1 MDAKRAKELKP
12 YKLKKEEANITRLL
26 WEEVFSEDSR
36 EFVDYYYEYKA
47 PQNDTFVIGDRPDL
61 IMAEAD
67 SNPDLE
73 MEYMRENMKAMLHLT
88 PYEMVLRT
96 NGSHCF
102 PASYIIGVATKEE
115 FRHRGYMNKLLHAS
129 LHELYARKEPF
140 TFLMPASPSI
150 YEPFSFAYIY
160 EREEYSLLDT
170 AYENSELRNVLEGR
184 EDRTVMQLENSE
196 KISIQRLQLSDAG
209 ILADFAKE
217 QLEKQYDFYLQ
228 HTRAYFETLF
238 WEVKSQNGSIIGIF
252 QDGRLIGYF
261 ICTFDMGNIFFQEI
275 LLEQNIKVNIFQNL
289 FKTALDKK
297 PIIMGRIIHL
307 EKLLSYFFSDTKKRL
322 YFYYEDNII
331 EQNTGFYE
339 WIVGPDKSV
348 IKKQIIAKGLSE
360 KQMSALKV
368 RPDELISYL
377 FTEKSSN
384 DFVLELFQGIEILK
398 NGIMN
403 EIV

>member
-1 MDAKRAKELKP
+1 MDAKRVKELKP

-26 WEEVFSEDSR
+26 WEEVFSEDST

-47 PQNDTFVIGDRPDL
+47 PQNHTFVIGDRPDL

-67 SNPDLE
+67 SNSELE

-115 FRHRGYMNKLLHAS
+115 FRHKGCMNKLLHAS
-129 LHELYARKEPF
+129 LNELYARKEPF

-170 AYENSELRNVLEGR
+170 AYENIAFRNVLEGKANQA
-184 EDRTVMQLENSE
+184 VMQLENLE
-196 KISIQRLQLSDAG
+196 KISIQRLQLSDAKL
-209 ILADFAKE
+209 LADFAKE
-217 QLEKQYDFYLQ
+217 QLERQYDFYLQ
-228 HTRAYFETLF
+228 HTQAYFETLF
-238 WEVKSQNGSIIGIF
+238 WEVKSQDGNIIGIF
-252 QDGRLIGYF
+252 QNEKLIGYF
-261 ICTFDMGNIFFQEI
+261 ICTFDVGNIFFQEI
-275 LLEQNIKVNIFQNL
+275 LLEQNIKMNVFQNL
-289 FKTALDKK
+289 FKTSLEKK

-307 EKLLSYFFSDTKKRL
+307 EKLLSYFFSDSEKRL
-322 YFYYEDNII
+322 YFYYEDNMI

-339 WIVGPDKSV
+339 WIVGPEKSG
-348 IKKQIIAKGLSE
+348 IKKQIVSKELSE
-360 KQMSALKV
+360 KQMTELKV

-377 FTEKSSN
+377 FMEKSSN
-384 DFVLELFQGIEILK
+384 DVVLELFQGIKTLK
-398 NGIMN
+398 NGVMN